1 MGWYESYDFAVY
13 DTMTLTKKLYRCEYS
28 TKIVPWQGAQLYDLK
43 NGAEFSS
50 DVFYALPRPS
60 PLWPE
65 LPDFI
70 QNLYSVNKI
79 RKTQN

>member
-1 MGWYESYDFAVY
+1 MGSGWVGWYESYDFAVY
-13 DTMTLTKKLYRCEYS
+13 DTMTLTKKLYRCEHS

-65 LPDFI
+65 
-70 QNLYSVNKI
+70 
-79 RKTQN
+79 

>member
-1 MGWYESYDFAVY
+1 M
-13 DTMTLTKKLYRCEYS
+13 
-28 TKIVPWQGAQLYDLK
+28 PWQGAQLYDLK

-65 LPDFI
+65 LPDLI

-79 RKTQN
+79 SKTQIEHQNWIELQLWI